1 MSTKSPFTYDVQ
13 NPRWVTNVEA
23 PSKVY
28 AATGLLFLYG
38 MSLYHRR
45 YFRVDNNLINFMAFT
60 AVSAPS
66 AYVYSNFFLNS
77 AENEAATINNNRE
90 SSS

>member
-1 MSTKSPFTYDVQ
+1 MAEKSPFTYDVQ

-28 AATGLLFLYG
+28 AAAGLLFVYG
-38 MSLYHRR
+38 VSCYHRR

-60 AVSAPS
+60 AVSAPPS
-66 AYVYSNFFLNS
+66 YAYANFALNS
-77 AENEAATINNNRE
+77 AENEAATLNNQRE